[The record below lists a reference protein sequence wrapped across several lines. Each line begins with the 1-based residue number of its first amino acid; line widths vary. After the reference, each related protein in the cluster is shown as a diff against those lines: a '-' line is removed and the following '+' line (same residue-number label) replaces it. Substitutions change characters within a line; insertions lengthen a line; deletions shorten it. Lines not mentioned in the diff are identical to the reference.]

1 MVDRYLSHLLG
12 KWLYGIKAIFS
23 AFRWLEK
30 KQQDRHRGVLM
41 GRKLKTS
48 KFLPGH
54 IWFSTSVQMGAFE
67 IWALAHRC
75 PPAQPTPN
83 CTSHS
88 PSSEFYFQVA
98 IFIFNYILYPYLLSS
113 ETTAKGNIYIPL
125 QAKLL

>member
-1 MVDRYLSHLLG
+1 MVNRYLSHLLG
-12 KWLYGIKAIFS
+12 KWLYGIKATFS

-30 KQQDRHRGVLM
+30 TTRYAQIQVLM

-48 KFLPGH
+48 KLLPGH

-67 IWALAHRC
+67 IWALAHRS

-88 PSSEFYFQVA
+88 PSWEFYFQVGT
-98 IFIFNYILYPYLLSS
+98 FIFNYILYPYLLSS
-113 ETTAKGNIYIPL
+113 KTTAKGNICIPL